1 LLQSEAQTGNLQ
13 WPAQMP
19 TGGQTE
25 YDTVRLRSAV
35 GLLGEGPASM
45 SAVPTQMVFPGSG
58 SRGKS
63 GKMGIVPRCR
73 SLEPLVSP
81 GSPSSPLY
89 IS

>member
-1 LLQSEAQTGNLQ
+1 MCAVPLKICNPILPFGVSPVLE
-13 WPAQMP
+13 
-19 TGGQTE
+19 E
-25 YDTVRLRSAV
+25 DTVRLRSAV

>member
-1 LLQSEAQTGNLQ
+1 MQQLKIITLILPFGVSPVLED
-13 WPAQMP
+13 
-19 TGGQTE
+19 
-25 YDTVRLRSAV
+25 DTVRLRSAV

-45 SAVPTQMVFPGSG
+45 SAVPTQMGFPGSG

>member
-1 LLQSEAQTGNLQ
+1 SLRAKLRGNF
-13 WPAQMP
+13 PASVVSFLR
-19 TGGQTE
+19 E
-25 YDTVRLRSAV
+25 DTVRLRSAV